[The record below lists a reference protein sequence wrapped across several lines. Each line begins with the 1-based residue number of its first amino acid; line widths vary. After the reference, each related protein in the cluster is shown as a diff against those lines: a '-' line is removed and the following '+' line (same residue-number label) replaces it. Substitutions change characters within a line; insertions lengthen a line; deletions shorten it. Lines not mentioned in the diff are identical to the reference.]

1 METARIMILVDN
13 YVSPKAPRKIMAEH
27 GLSIW
32 IETPDGAVLFDTGS
46 SGTALKN
53 NADLLGVDL
62 SRCSAICLSHGHYDH
77 VGGLEAALALTGACP
92 IHMHPLAARA
102 KYSGTTGRMRH
113 ADSEYFVSGA
123 FRSVAGEICESV
135 APREVI
141 KGIWTTGEIPR
152 RNDLEDVGGRFYLD
166 PELTV
171 PDTLPDDQALFLPTT
186 KGTIVVLGCAH
197 AGIIYTLVRVRVLT
211 DNAPICAVIGGT
223 HLDGA
228 SGTRMAWTLAE
239 LKRLGVR
246 EIHPC
251 HCTGIEKAVALCNSV
266 GGDSSP
272 AYASFR
278 MSY

>member
-1 METARIMILVDN
+1 METARITILVDN

-27 GLSIW
+27 GLSVW
-32 IETPDGAVLFDTGS
+32 IETFAGAILFDTGS
-46 SGTALKN
+46 SGTVLKN
-53 NADLLGVDL
+53 NADILGVDL
-62 SRCSAICLSHGHYDH
+62 SGCIAICLSHGHYDH
-77 VGGLEAALALTGACP
+77 VGGLETALGLARGCSL
-92 IHMHPLAARA
+92 HMHPLATRP

-113 ADSEYFVSGA
+113 ADSVYFVSGA
-123 FRSVAGEICESV
+123 FRTVAREICES
-135 APREVI
+135 AGPQEVI
-141 KGIWTTGEIPR
+141 KGLWTTGEIPR
-152 RNDLEDVGGRFYLD
+152 RNDIEDVGGRFFLD
-166 PELTV
+166 PDLTV
-171 PDTLPDDQALFLPTT
+171 PDPLPDDQALFLPTSD
-186 KGTIVVLGCAH
+186 GTIVVLGCAH
-197 AGIIYTLVRVRVLT
+197 AGIINTLARIRELT

-251 HCTGIEKAVALCNSV
+251 HCTGIEKAVALCNGV